1 MKKMMIIAAALLVA
15 AVSQAV
21 GVMWTVTGVGK
32 ENKDASAYLF
42 NSADVSVSAMSDL
55 LAAGN
60 MKNITDKAWGN
71 PGTVNQGGAVSV
83 PTSASGI
90 DLKWASEADN
100 KEYTAYA
107 VIFNA
112 DSTQAIIT
120 KEVTQSVTSATGYKT
135 FGFGSQSDATWVNFG
150 NGGGGGGDD
159 PIIPDVPEPTSM
171 ALLALGAAAFG
182 LRRKFSK

>member
-32 ENKDASAYLF
+32 ENKDAPAYLF
-42 NSADVSVSAMSDL
+42 NSADVSVSAMSEL
-55 LAAGN
+55 IAAGN
-60 MKNITDKAWGN
+60 MDNITSKAWGN
-71 PGTVNQGGAVSV
+71 AGKVNQGGAISVS
-83 PTSASGI
+83 TSASGI
-90 DLKWASEADN
+90 DIKWASDEDT
-100 KEYTAYA
+100 KDYTAYA

-112 DSTQAIIT
+112 DSSQAIIT
-120 KEVTQSVTSATGYKT
+120 SEVTQKVSSATGYKT
-135 FGFGSQSDATWVNFG
+135 FGFGSQADATWVTFG
-150 NGGGGGGDD
+150 NGGGGGDD

-182 LRRKFSK
+182 LRRKLR